1 MRERTKKRLD
11 TIAFA
16 GVSLALI
23 GYPSGSLPHSLGD
36 IVSC

>member
-1 MRERTKKRLD
+1 MRERTEKRFD

-23 GYPSGSLPHSLGD
+23 GYFVWFVTTLPG
-36 IVSC
+36 

>member
-1 MRERTKKRLD
+1 VRERTKKRLD

-23 GYPSGSLPHSLGD
+23 GYFVWFVATLPG
-36 IVSC
+36 